1 MTPSEG
7 TPVFGGRAPLCL
19 GAAAEFW
26 IIARRRGAPLRI
38 LDHRTEARRACRA
51 DCPNADVDQQPQ
63 VETLYIVACGSA
75 PHQRQQRPP
84 ARVRVEQAVL
94 RRCLPM
100 LQHVKVQ
107 PELKSIQALAMD
119 LRGREDKKMRVRS
132 PSEMSR
138 GGCIS
143 CQRQQRPQREYDGK

>member
-1 MTPSEG
+1 MNHNSDTSIIGEEMG
-7 TPVFGGRAPLCL
+7 TGPRTRRL
-19 GAAAEFW
+19 GS
-26 IIARRRGAPLRI
+26 IIAHAHAYAPGRFSSALHALVALYSACASCRI
-38 LDHRTEARRACRA
+38 HD
-51 DCPNADVDQQPQ
+51 
-63 VETLYIVACGSA
+63 IVSCGSA

-119 LRGREDKKMRVRS
+119 LRGREDKNCECALRAKCRGVAVS
-132 PSEMSR
+132 AASASNDPSASTTVSR
-138 GGCIS
+138 
-143 CQRQQRPQREYDGK
+143 